1 MVKGALFIVAGILLH
16 RFEAVDERQLHG
28 QGRGLWWT
36 AAVLFVGALA
46 LAGFPGSGLATGDDL
61 IGLSAKNIGLDWTRW
76 VFVFAEALTAAA
88 VLRSCGCVFF
98 GWGPAESQGDP
109 PEQEEKPETK
119 RGHEHTPAS
128 MFVPGAV
135 LLIMGLLVGLVPGL
149 KSATVK
155 ACEQFENSNAY
166 AAHVLDSQPMPQL
179 RRAEPMPSHPFERLI
194 PVLAAM
200 AIAAMALF
208 APRGYEITAWLA
220 KPLHVLH
227 RLHSG
232 HIGDYIAF
240 LTFGL
245 ACFGLIC
252 AYCFR

>member
-1 MVKGALFIVAGILLH
+1 MFL
-16 RFEAVDERQLHG
+16 
-28 QGRGLWWT
+28 
-36 AAVLFVGALA
+36 
-46 LAGFPGSGLATGDDL
+46 P
-61 IGLSAKNIGLDWTRW
+61 
-76 VFVFAEALTAAA
+76 AAA
-88 VLRSCGCVFF
+88 
-98 GWGPAESQGDP
+98 
-109 PEQEEKPETK
+109 
-119 RGHEHTPAS
+119 
-128 MFVPGAV
+128 
-135 LLIMGLLVGLVPGL
+135 LLIMGLLLGLVPGL

-155 ACEQFENSNAY
+155 ACSRFENSNAY

-179 RRAEPMPSHPFERLI
+179 GRAESAPSHPFERLI

-208 APRGYEITAWLA
+208 APRGFEITAWLA